1 MTGSNETTKAQGQ
14 GNEGDKTSNAKD
26 QKIKTDIDSVMQVT
40 RYILKNDWKDLEEYI
55 MSKTSNTLTDK
66 ITGGLSIFDLIVNSD
81 APPMFLDKLVS
92 KVHQNFLQEWVSN
105 EGNAC
110 MVHAATGGKS
120 KLIEILMRYNANL
133 PNVRDKSKLLPIHK
147 AAQLGQRDTVRYLL
161 SKTTE
166 HLDGHDWSTL
176 LKDLINCNL
185 FDIALNLLKEYPE
198 IARGEIA
205 DTGKILE
212 LLSKRPKAF
221 ASGSRLGFWKGLLY
235 RWIPAQEE
243 YGPHPHLHSENADG
257 DLEKQLSE
265 TSPFAFGSLHKKLKT
280 VLWNSLTRIAPSIKS
295 IRNTKLAHK
304 QTLEILRI
312 ICVGAVDIAT
322 AAKETENVL
331 KKPMFTAAK
340 FGIYEIV
347 MEIIISYFPWSLSFS
362 NEDGD
367 DIFHAAVKH
376 RQENVFNIIFNM
388 PKAQTFFVA
397 DIDVKGVNILHS
409 AARSVPSS
417 EVSGAALQ
425 MQRELQWF
433 KEKKIRDVRTENT
446 NS

>member
-185 FDIALNLLKEYPE
+185 F
-198 IARGEIA
+198 G
-205 DTGKILE
+205 
-212 LLSKRPKAF
+212 
-221 ASGSRLGFWKGLLY
+221 
-235 RWIPAQEE
+235 IPAQEE

-433 KEKKIRDVRTENT
+433 KAVENYVHPTLQDQLNDEDKTPRELFTEEHKGLVKEGEKWMKDTAQSCSLVDRSQSETANDHA
-446 NS
+446 

>member
-1 MTGSNETTKAQGQ
+1 
-14 GNEGDKTSNAKD
+14 
-26 QKIKTDIDSVMQVT
+26 
-40 RYILKNDWKDLEEYI
+40 
-55 MSKTSNTLTDK
+55 
-66 ITGGLSIFDLIVNSD
+66 
-81 APPMFLDKLVS
+81 
-92 KVHQNFLQEWVSN
+92 
-105 EGNAC
+105 
-110 MVHAATGGKS
+110 
-120 KLIEILMRYNANL
+120 
-133 PNVRDKSKLLPIHK
+133 
-147 AAQLGQRDTVRYLL
+147 
-161 SKTTE
+161 
-166 HLDGHDWSTL
+166 
-176 LKDLINCNL
+176 
-185 FDIALNLLKEYPE
+185 IALNLLKEYPE

-235 RWIPAQEE
+235 R
-243 YGPHPHLHSENADG
+243 S
-257 DLEKQLSE
+257 
-265 TSPFAFGSLHKKLKT
+265 
-280 VLWNSLTRIAPSIKS
+280 PSIKS

-433 KEKKIRDVRTENT
+433 KAVENYVHPTLQDQLNDEDKTPRELFTEEHKGLVKEGEKWMKDTAQSCSLVDSFLIGTVGEAQLLKICGGGERLKSGDLTSLFCRCNCSSLILAKLIASLRVLGL
-446 NS
+446 NSWISSDISATLVITIAFAAAITVPGDSDSRGMPNYLHEPSFTIFGISNALALFSSVCFEEDFLVSLPKKLIIGLITLFFSIASLMVAFAATVYIVQFHQWKWVIIPMGLLGCLPVYLFATLQFRLLVEVLFSTYGPGIFKPLNYLRM

>member
-1 MTGSNETTKAQGQ
+1 
-14 GNEGDKTSNAKD
+14 
-26 QKIKTDIDSVMQVT
+26 MQVT

-185 FDIALNLLKEYPE
+185 F
-198 IARGEIA
+198 
-205 DTGKILE
+205 GKYYSVEPYIVIL
-212 LLSKRPKAF
+212 
-221 ASGSRLGFWKGLLY
+221 
-235 RWIPAQEE
+235 Q
-243 YGPHPHLHSENADG
+243 
-257 DLEKQLSE
+257 
-265 TSPFAFGSLHKKLKT
+265 
-280 VLWNSLTRIAPSIKS
+280 
-295 IRNTKLAHK
+295 
-304 QTLEILRI
+304 
-312 ICVGAVDIAT
+312 
-322 AAKETENVL
+322 
-331 KKPMFTAAK
+331 
-340 FGIYEIV
+340 
-347 MEIIISYFPWSLSFS
+347 
-362 NEDGD
+362 
-367 DIFHAAVKH
+367 
-376 RQENVFNIIFNM
+376 
-388 PKAQTFFVA
+388 
-397 DIDVKGVNILHS
+397 
-409 AARSVPSS
+409 
-417 EVSGAALQ
+417 
-425 MQRELQWF
+425 
-433 KEKKIRDVRTENT
+433 
-446 NS
+446 